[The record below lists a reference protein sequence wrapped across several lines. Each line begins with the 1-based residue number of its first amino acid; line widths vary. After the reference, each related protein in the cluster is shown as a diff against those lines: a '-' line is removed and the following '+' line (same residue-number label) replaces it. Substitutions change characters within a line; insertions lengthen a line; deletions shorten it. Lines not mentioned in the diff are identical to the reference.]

1 MNHFSNSEWTV
12 PSCAT
17 IMTGKYTYNHGIF
30 HPNANHDIT
39 KNNKLMAEFFQEN
52 NFVTLMCNSGWRTSP
67 GYGYVKGFDRTIYK
81 KESNANFLI
90 NESMNHLD
98 AFQSYNNFIYLGL
111 NDLHHNLDLV
121 PPLDLQ
127 INAEPSLIYAQKKK
141 ENIKSVNESLNREK
155 IKILKQNTLALD
167 KKLAVLYSYLKKNHK
182 ENFTVSILTD
192 HGHSFIGNDQYILSK
207 TRTSI
212 PFLLRIGMNKNKFK
226 FSKSKNLSSNIDILP
241 TLLAASGINIKNQN
255 FDGVDLLKISN
266 TKKKFIRNILIES
279 IYPNKKYEA
288 KIIDNKNSEYI
299 FNIDNYVNYNG
310 EIILK
315 EKINNLDPKMKLILD
330 NIKIWNKKHLLSDK
344 NF

>member
-1 MNHFSNSEWTV
+1 M
-12 PSCAT
+12 
-17 IMTGKYTYNHGIF
+17 
-30 HPNANHDIT
+30 
-39 KNNKLMAEFFQEN
+39 
-52 NFVTLMCNSGWRTSP
+52 
-67 GYGYVKGFDRTIYK
+67 
-81 KESNANFLI
+81 
-90 NESMNHLD
+90 
-98 AFQSYNNFIYLGL
+98 
-111 NDLHHNLDLV
+111 
-121 PPLDLQ
+121 
-127 INAEPSLIYAQKKK
+127 
-141 ENIKSVNESLNREK
+141 
-155 IKILKQNTLALD
+155 ALD

-212 PFLLRIGMNKNKFK
+212 PFLLRIGTNKNKFK

-255 FDGVDLLKISN
+255 FDGVDLLKINN
-266 TKKKFIRNILIES
+266 TKKKFRRNILIES

-315 EKINNLDPKMKLILD
+315 EKINNLDPKMKLILN
-330 NIKIWNKKHLLSDK
+330 NIKIWNKKHLLSNK